1 VSLRM
6 SFSLVNMTP
15 LIFDWIRFGSVQHPQ
30 WCLL

>member
-1 VSLRM
+1 
-6 SFSLVNMTP
+6 MTP